1 MLWRLM
7 PRVWSRLCTVRKV
20 GEFGDVGGF
29 LGFGEGKIPIA
40 CLESELD
47 NGIRDWAG
55 LRGTE

>member
-1 MLWRLM
+1 MLWRLT
-7 PRVWSRLCTVRKV
+7 PRVWSNLCRVRKV

-55 LRGTE
+55 LRGSE